1 MLNSVHPLTGKGSNE
16 TPPNLFSLNLDTMNR
31 CAMINSRFLCSFQRT
46 FFFGLAPKLALP
58 LEGDDRVGGGDAGM
72 RTEPIHLMR
81 HTKVLGPQQEWK
93 EIIAIYLYLAG
104 MGAGS
109 YIIGTL
115 INWFTDPSRLISILG
130 FRVDVAKAA
139 LLWGPILVAIGA
151 PFLILDLGIKK
162 RFLYAAL
169 NPRTSWVARG
179 FLILSIFIVFGLALM
194 AKFVLPFE
202 WFHPKS
208 SFWYLVES
216 ITLIFAFST
225 ALYTGILLK
234 ATKSIPLWNTYLLPL
249 LFLVSA
255 LSTGSMAIILS
266 TLAASLFSLD
276 ATALKI
282 LMGAEQILVVI
293 EGVVLF
299 LYLSR
304 RYRASEQ
311 GKDSVR
317 LLLFGEK
324 RLLFWGGVVLLG
336 FIFPVVLESISSLS
350 HGNPVLIF
358 AAGVVLLSGGFF
370 LRLGVISAGI
380 REQIPMHRL
389 MEMKYDLAKNPKSEY
404 RNIHSVK

>member
-1 MLNSVHPLTGKGSNE
+1 MK
-16 TPPNLFSLNLDTMNR
+16 F
-31 CAMINSRFLCSFQRT
+31 FCSFQRT
-46 FFFGLAPKLALP
+46 LSSELNP
-58 LEGDDRVGGGDAGM
+58 EVGGFAGGESGM
-72 RTEPIHLMR
+72 RAEPIRPTRQVRFLR
-81 HTKVLGPQQEWK
+81 PQEEWK
-93 EIIAIYLYLAG
+93 KIIAIYLYLAG

-109 YIIGTL
+109 YIIGAI
-115 INWFTDPSRLISILG
+115 INWFFNPSRLIPMLG

-139 LLWGPILVAIGA
+139 LLWGPILVALGA

-179 FLILSIFIVFGLALM
+179 FLILSIFIVFGIVLLA
-194 AKFVLPFE
+194 KSVLPFE
-202 WFHPKS
+202 WLYPKS
-208 SFWYLVES
+208 YFWYAAEV
-216 ITLIFAFST
+216 ITIVFAFAT

-249 LFLVSA
+249 LFLASA

-266 TLAASLFSLD
+266 SLGTSLFSLD

-282 LMGAEQILVVI
+282 LIGGEQILVVI
-293 EGVVLF
+293 EGIVLF

-324 RLLFWGGVVLLG
+324 KVLFWGGIVLLG
-336 FIFPVVLESISSLS
+336 FIFPVVLESISSLT

-358 AAGVVLLSGGFF
+358 AAGVVLLCGGFF
-370 LRLGVISAGI
+370 LRLGVLSAGI
-380 REQIPMHRL
+380 REQIPMQRL
-389 MEMKYDLAKNPKSEY
+389 MEIKYELAKNPK
-404 RNIHSVK
+404 

>member
-1 MLNSVHPLTGKGSNE
+1 VT
-16 TPPNLFSLNLDTMNR
+16 
-31 CAMINSRFLCSFQRT
+31 
-46 FFFGLAPKLALP
+46 
-58 LEGDDRVGGGDAGM
+58 
-72 RTEPIHLMR
+72 TEPIHPTR
-81 HTKVLGPQQEWK
+81 HVKVLRPQEEWK
-93 EIIAIYLYLAG
+93 QIIAIYLYLAG

-115 INWFTDPSRLISILG
+115 INWLISPSRLIPIWGLPL
-130 FRVDVAKAA
+130 DVAKAA

-179 FLILSIFIVFGLALM
+179 FLILSIFIVFGLVLM
-194 AKFVLPFE
+194 GKSVLPFE
-202 WFHPKS
+202 WLYPKS
-208 SFWYLVES
+208 SFWYLLES
-216 ITLIFAFST
+216 IALLFAFTT

-266 TLAASLFSLD
+266 TLGTSLLSLD

-282 LMGAEQILVVI
+282 LMGGEQILVVI

-304 RYRASEQ
+304 RYKASEQ
-311 GKDSVR
+311 AKDSVR

-324 RLLFWGGVVLLG
+324 KLLFWGGIVLLG

-350 HGNPVLIF
+350 HGNPVSIF
-358 AAGVVLLSGGFF
+358 AAGVILLCGGFF
-370 LRLGVISAGI
+370 LRLGVLSAGI

-389 MEMKYDLAKNPKSEY
+389 MEIQYDLLKNPKS
-404 RNIHSVK
+404 